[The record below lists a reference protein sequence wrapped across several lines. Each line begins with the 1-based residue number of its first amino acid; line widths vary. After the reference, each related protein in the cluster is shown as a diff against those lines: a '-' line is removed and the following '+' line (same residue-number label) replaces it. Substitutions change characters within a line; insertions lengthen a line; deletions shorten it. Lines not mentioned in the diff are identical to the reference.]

1 MLQAFNSEPGERVD
15 GGLYTMLL
23 RSKRTARAT
32 PPFYQQVEVT
42 VNRHELNATYQRIMT
57 ITADMVRVMEQLE
70 AGADH
75 RAVAYPSPGDYCN
88 WGCPFV
94 KLCPMFDDGSRADD
108 MLAANFVQGDVWQY
122 YNDQTIEKVVT
133 VLTGS

>member
-1 MLQAFNSEPGERVD
+1 
-15 GGLYTMLL
+15 
-23 RSKRTARAT
+23 
-32 PPFYQQVEVT
+32 
-42 VNRHELNATYQRIMT
+42 
-57 ITADMVRVMEQLE
+57 MEQLE